1 MYCSVTG
8 GKTNWFSNDNFDFSY
23 LVTPGDNNTHCG
35 THFQGSNACRDSCC
49 QIQFDDF
56 TILYDMLKKKKVL
69 YPKIVVIITYLII
82 VLIIS

>member
-49 QIQFDDF
+49 QTGIDSLMILLFF
-56 TILYDMLKKKKVL
+56 TICTRNNSSDYFMK
-69 YPKIVVIITYLII
+69 
-82 VLIIS
+82 